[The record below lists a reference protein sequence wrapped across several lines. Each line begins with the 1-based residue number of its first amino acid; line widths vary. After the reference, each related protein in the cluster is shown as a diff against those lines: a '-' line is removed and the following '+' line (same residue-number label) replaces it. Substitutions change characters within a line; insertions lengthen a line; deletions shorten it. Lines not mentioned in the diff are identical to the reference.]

1 MFHKILF
8 RITFGSFPGSAKSDK
23 IAEIQNQLL
32 KTKNHYLSCV
42 VDQNSAETVAKAKG
56 EPFHIIDSYKRY
68 YNEYS
73 NKLSRA
79 NELAKKFGFPEV
91 Y

>member
-8 RITFGSFPGSAKSDK
+8 RIVFGFFPGTAQPDK
-23 IAEIQNQLL
+23 VAEVQNQLC
-32 KTKNHYLSCV
+32 KTKNHYLSCMV
-42 VDQNSAETVAKAKG
+42 SQYSAENVAKAKG
-56 EPFHIIDSYKRY
+56 QPFHVIDSYERY

-73 NKLSRA
+73 NKLLRA